1 MNKKEKNVIIGLS
14 LLLII
19 LGGVWIALRVHN
31 VSMQN
36 KLKNAQTEYN
46 VAEKKYDRV
55 LKQAEEKYI
64 NQGAT
69 DNDSIVQSVSSQ
81 KNNYNVIKKMS
92 TKFFSIYDT
101 YTDNQSYLARKN
113 KLQGLITDN
122 VKNNGMFDDG
132 KDISGHS
139 MVTALQLTMKFDSLD
154 AYVQNY
160 NNDTINAIVSVNY
173 ESSSQGNDDQNGQ
186 QIYHVIFDKKQQ
198 KFTDIQLLQLSGVN
212 SSLNN

>member
-14 LLLII
+14 ILLVV

-92 TKFFSIYDT
+92 TKFFSVYDT
-101 YTDNQSYLARKN
+101 YTDNKSYLARKN
-113 KLQGLITDN
+113 KLQDLITDN